1 MDSSS
6 ASFITTDGVESG
18 RESKRVRCG
27 GPGCSITSS
36 STTTT
41 SSSDGGSVS
50 TTRDGSTNESGV
62 DTTITISSR
71 PSTRSSSFS
80 TTTTTT
86 TTTSSSSSSSS
97 PAFVPPHGLEERFQK
112 LLTLQEESNEDEWNV
127 VTQTDVDSLLYAK
140 DMYELSHEEREQVLL
155 DIHGVVSEIVEETPD
170 FVQEKRKE
178 LSSCLLQANTKGTH
192 AYSKA
197 LLQDATYIQSSRF
210 QLPFL
215 RCENWDASAAS
226 VKLLNFLE
234 MKLQL
239 FGTEKLCRDITI
251 SDLSKEDRKMLESGF
266 FQLSSQ
272 RDVAGRAILTAMP
285 MCAYPEMSMD
295 SVMRA
300 FYYMYMTAAHDVE
313 TQQKGLVLIGCN
325 VGPRRQVNRKIA
337 WHVHKVRQ
345 ALPLKTMGIHYCY
358 DDLRMLPMMTIGMLV
373 SSASSR
379 VRFRAHYGTVPELHH
394 ALTTFGIPDQS
405 LPVTTDGEPKIKSFR
420 TWIKS
425 RKQQEDTSNNNN
437 NNNNNKETVSLD
449 NVIIV
454 PGRVDVLL
462 GRGKPIQ
469 EHFGNLRYHV
479 LMDYYQKAYE
489 DAKKFEKMLVAQTI
503 VDLVHKYKGRFLRQ
517 EGAGWIE
524 VEPIVARDKVSHA
537 FRTRRTSLSQPNEQ
551 QQQQQ
556 QVPYNRSVSRSSS
569 SLESNSSSTS
579 TTFTGGKR
587 SNMFV
592 STVELN

>member
-1 MDSSS
+1 MASSRTS
-6 ASFITTDGVESG
+6 ILTMDGVELE

-27 GPGCSITSS
+27 GTDCST
-36 STTTT
+36 TTTT
-41 SSSDGGSVS
+41 SSVDGGSVS
-50 TTRDGSTNESGV
+50 TTTSGSSTNKSGD
-62 DTTITISSR
+62 DTTITISTGSC

-86 TTTSSSSSSSS
+86 TTSSSSST
-97 PAFVPPHGLEERFQK
+97 FVPPIGLEERFQK

-155 DIHGVVSEIVEETPD
+155 DIHGVVSEIIEETPD

-178 LSSCLLQANTKGTH
+178 LSRCLLQANTKGTH

-215 RCENWDASAAS
+215 RCEQWDASAS
-226 VKLLNFLE
+226 SLKVLNFLE

-239 FGTEKLCRDITI
+239 FGSEKLCRDITI
-251 SDLSKEDRKMLESGF
+251 SDLSKDDRKMLESGF

-272 RDVAGRAILTAMP
+272 RDVAGRAILVAMP

-325 VGPRRQVNRKIA
+325 VGPRRYVNRKIA

-420 TWIKS
+420 TWMKS
-425 RKQQEDTSNNNN
+425 RKQQEDVSN
-437 NNNNNKETVSLD
+437 NNNNNKETFSLD
-449 NVIIV
+449 KVIIV

-469 EHFGNLRYHV
+469 EHFGNLRYHI

-524 VEPIVARDKVSHA
+524 VEPTVARDKVSHA
-537 FRTRRTSLSQPNEQ
+537 FRTRRTSLPQPNEQ
-551 QQQQQ
+551 QQE
-556 QVPYNRSVSRSSS
+556 PYNRLVSRSSS
-569 SLESNSSSTS
+569 SLGSSSSSKS
-579 TTFTGGKR
+579 TPFTGKR
-587 SNMFV
+587 SNIFV
-592 STVELN
+592 STVDLN